1 MRYGVWGDV
10 CVCECAPRRAT
21 QKPPPFFVMWKKDAF
36 DLAWRVSLIWLIN
49 AFLVVLC
56 LPVN

>member
-1 MRYGVWGDV
+1 MACGEM
-10 CVCECAPRRAT
+10 CVFVSARRAT
-21 QKPPPFFVMWKKDAF
+21 QKPPPFFVMWKKEAF